1 MDNLLNSLPGIRLP
15 VEAVTRTL
23 SHMWDIQSLD
33 VGGSPS
39 DFRASQMN
47 LILHFGL
54 ETTAEEAHVRFET
67 AIHFAQRY
75 PCRII
80 VLCPSEPGNI
90 DDLLE
95 AKLFS
100 QCYIGKHLR
109 DLCCCEALILG
120 YSIEE
125 SSFLENQVSL
135 WLESDL
141 PVYHWFNRVPGKRI
155 KDFYLP
161 FIKRC
166 RRVLFDSAIE
176 KWEDDVLAE
185 IESLRVRDLAYARTL
200 HLRQQLGQFIS
211 SVPVETLLRGLKRI
225 QFAAGPERLPEMR
238 HIYRWHETCLGKAV
252 GDSADTRVSQWLGGI
267 GGIEKLSGKAMR
279 IQWLDAK
286 GKAFIDWEYLPR
298 QRSGRFRSSLPG
310 AAHESLHHLEPIK
323 THSALAEAMFF

>member
-1 MDNLLNSLPGIRLP
+1 MDNLINSLPGIRLP

-23 SHMWDIQSLD
+23 SHMWDIQSLE
-33 VGGSPS
+33 VGDSPS

-47 LILHFGL
+47 LILHLGL
-54 ETTAEEAHVRFET
+54 ETTAEEAHVRFDT
-67 AIHFAQRY
+67 AINFAQRY

-80 VLCPSEPGNI
+80 VLCPSEPGNL

-166 RRVLFDSAIE
+166 RRVLYDSAIE
-176 KWEDDVLAE
+176 QWDEDSLCDVE
-185 IESLRVRDLAYARTL
+185 NLRIRDLAYARTL

-211 SVPVETLLRGLKRI
+211 SVPVETLLKNLHRI
-225 QFAAGPERLPEMR
+225 SFASGPERLPEMR
-238 HIYRWHETCLGKAV
+238 HIYRWHETCLRKAC
-252 GDSADTRVSQWLGGI
+252 GDEGEDKVAKWLPGI
-267 GGIEKLSGKAMR
+267 REIEKLPGKAMR
-279 IQWLDAK
+279 IQWLDKK

-298 QRSGRFRSSLPG
+298 QRSGCFKSSLPG
-310 AAHESLHHLEPIK
+310 AAHQSLHHLEPIK
-323 THSALAEAMFF
+323 AHAALAEAMFF